1 MSNERVSRIS
11 SAHSAWPMNRNTTTV
26 PCDRSEVI
34 SWDTGEVLR
43 SFPRPHEYFF
53 LFSSSFLSLARYGPT
68 MLLRRVVSNV
78 VRRECRRRIRRPR
91 VSNATPS
98 ERNREGKEINSIARE
113 TSLPTRHEGK
123 RGTTWRVKREHRQ
136 VNASLEQRVAYPNC
150 E

>member
-1 MSNERVSRIS
+1 
-11 SAHSAWPMNRNTTTV
+11 MNRNTTTV

-91 VSNATPS
+91 VVL
-98 ERNREGKEINSIARE
+98 ERNPFREESGREGN
-113 TSLPTRHEGK
+113 
-123 RGTTWRVKREHRQ
+123 
-136 VNASLEQRVAYPNC
+136 
-150 E
+150 